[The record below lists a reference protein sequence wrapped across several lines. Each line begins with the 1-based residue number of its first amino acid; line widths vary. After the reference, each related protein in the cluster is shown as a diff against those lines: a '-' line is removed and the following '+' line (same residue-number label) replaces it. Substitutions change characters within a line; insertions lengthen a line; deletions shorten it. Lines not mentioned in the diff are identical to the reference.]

1 MGDLIIYGLVAVIA
15 AAGVVW
21 VKSAKPDHAKR
32 DDTQATTGQQETYSH
47 ISMAE
52 EEAWQ
57 RAHGVCIADRSNM
70 LTAGAAERSERGRAW
85 QQTENLRHLENL
97 PALPVEGEAARIIQ
111 RERDVARYITEV
123 TK

>member
-52 EEAWQ
+52 EEAYA
-57 RAHGVCIADRSNM
+57 RTHGVCIADRSCTI
-70 LTAGAAERSERGRAW
+70 TAGAQERSRRGHEW
-85 QQTENLRHLENL
+85 QLQENINHFEAQRRQELE
-97 PALPVEGEAARIIQ
+97 PV
-111 RERDVARYITEV
+111 VEV
-123 TK
+123 DWLDADNWR